1 MKKLNV
7 IKKVGN
13 SKIVETTSIVAIL
26 FISHSVYAQAPQQT
40 TGLKKAASALQ
51 TLKDQLDLIIPV
63 AAAVILLCLAI
74 GYAGRFI
81 ERDTFL
87 RWSVGVILAGSAA
100 EISKM
105 FFDHK

>member
-1 MKKLNV
+1 MKNLSTFQ
-7 IKKVGN
+7 
-13 SKIVETTSIVAIL
+13 SKINNKITFSIAAMTIFFMDNPVFAQKQNLEKAKTAIE
-26 FISHSVYAQAPQQT
+26 S
-40 TGLKKAASALQ
+40 LQ
-51 TLKDQLDLIIPV
+51 IELGKIVPTL
-63 AAAVILLCLAI
+63 AAVILLCLAI

-105 FFDHK
+105 FFANPTA